1 MSRQLSLF
9 NYMAKKACIEIQDE
23 DEATI
28 CSANERVQSSQSMET
43 NHEGTN
49 ETETFQSIPTTC
61 SVDIALTSMSS
72 PCQPTNVTFPKRAY
86 SDKGRSF
93 NPAWYQ
99 QYSWLEYSVKKDAA
113 FCFPCRL
120 FGSGSI
126 ALGRP
131 ETVNGFRDWKHAT
144 GNKGALLSHN
154 NSYTHTQSVVAWE
167 QFKATSSSGTVV
179 EQLGNDRSER
189 NRHYFHPISDVLLTC
204 CKQDIALRGHRE
216 TDDSLNRGNFLEIYL
231 FSPSMTLLLL
241 ISFIKVLEML
251 SIHRI
256 IYKIPLL
263 ASWGA

>member
-1 MSRQLSLF
+1 
-9 NYMAKKACIEIQDE
+9 
-23 DEATI
+23 
-28 CSANERVQSSQSMET
+28 MET

-49 ETETFQSIPTTC
+49 ETETIPTTC
-61 SVDIALTSMSS
+61 PSSSVEPNDIALTSMSS

-99 QYSWLEYSVKKDAA
+99 QYSWLESSVKKDAA

-131 ETVNGFRDWKHAT
+131 ERAFTVNGFRDWKHAT

-179 EQLGNDRSER
+179 E
-189 NRHYFHPISDVLLTC
+189 
-204 CKQDIALRGHRE
+204 
-216 TDDSLNRGNFLEIYL
+216 
-231 FSPSMTLLLL
+231 
-241 ISFIKVLEML
+241 
-251 SIHRI
+251 
-256 IYKIPLL
+256 
-263 ASWGA
+263 